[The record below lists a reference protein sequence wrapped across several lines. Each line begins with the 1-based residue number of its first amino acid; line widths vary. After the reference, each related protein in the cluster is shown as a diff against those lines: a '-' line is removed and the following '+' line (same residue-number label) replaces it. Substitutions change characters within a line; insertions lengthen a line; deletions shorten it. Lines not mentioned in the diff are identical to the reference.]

1 MIFQGKASDVFDTKI
16 VIILRD
22 DLKPWQEL
30 NVTAFLAT
38 GIAGA
43 EPAIIGE
50 AYRDRTGNVYN
61 PMSIQPMVVLSA
73 DAATMA
79 KAHRRGL
86 DLDVRMSA
94 YVEEMFATGH
104 DAANRAVFA
113 EFAPEDAKLVGLAFR
128 APKKVAQQ
136 ISKGAKM
143 HA

>member
-1 MIFQGKASDVFDTKI
+1 LFDTKI
-16 VIILRD
+16 VFILRD

-38 GIAGA
+38 GVAGA
-43 EPAIIGE
+43 EPSLIGE
-50 AYRDRTGNVYN
+50 AYRDRAGNVYN

-73 DAATMA
+73 DSATLS
-79 KAHRRGL
+79 KAQRKCLEL
-86 DLDVRMSA
+86 DIRASA

-113 EFAPEDAKLVGLAFR
+113 EFAPDDAKLVGIAFR
-128 APKKVAQQ
+128 APKKMADK
-136 ISKGAKM
+136 ISKGARM

>member
-1 MIFQGKASDVFDTKI
+1 MFDTKI

-43 EPAIIGE
+43 EPSIIGE
-50 AYRDRTGNVYN
+50 PYRDRAGNIHN

-73 DAATMA
+73 DAETMA
-79 KAHRRGL
+79 RAHRKCL
-86 DLDVRMSA
+86 DAGVRASA
-94 YVEEMFATGH
+94 YVEEMFSTGH

-113 EFAPEDAKLVGLAFR
+113 QFAPEDARLVGLAFR
-128 APKKVAQQ
+128 APKKIADK
-136 ISKGAKM
+136 IGKGARM